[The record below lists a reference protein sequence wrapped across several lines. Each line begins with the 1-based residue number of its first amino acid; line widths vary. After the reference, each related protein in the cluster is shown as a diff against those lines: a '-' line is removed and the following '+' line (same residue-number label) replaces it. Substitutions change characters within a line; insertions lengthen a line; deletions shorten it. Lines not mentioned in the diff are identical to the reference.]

1 MLKPEEEEELIGE
14 DSAISADESTENSSA
29 QNQTEHQVS
38 VHDASALT
46 DVFLW
51 HNLAAIQNSVSN
63 PTSATSPSSQ
73 ATIVDDSNIIFV
85 WAGNVEEAFREIG
98 QIVQTV
104 YNS

>member
-46 DVFLW
+46 DVFL
-51 HNLAAIQNSVSN
+51 
-63 PTSATSPSSQ
+63 
-73 ATIVDDSNIIFV
+73 
-85 WAGNVEEAFREIG
+85 
-98 QIVQTV
+98 
-104 YNS
+104 